1 MGWGGCAVPAPAV
14 RQCEGI
20 SLMKPGLLLGA
31 AAALAIWA
39 PIPGVA
45 VAATPCM
52 SGLEAAVLST
62 VNRARVDPRGFAA
75 TLRLEYS
82 PAQNSE
88 TVAFLRHARPIAP
101 LVCDARLAAAARA
114 HVADQGPFGG
124 LSHVGSDGST
134 AMERMQR
141 RRLYASIYA
150 EVMSAGFSD
159 PNGVVSQ
166 LIIDPEPGH
175 RHRVDLFDPALKAA
189 GVACGP
195 NANYGTMCVIDLTSR
210 PMSPGGEGAREIAA
224 RYP

>member
-1 MGWGGCAVPAPAV
+1 MKSGLILVGAV
-14 RQCEGI
+14 
-20 SLMKPGLLLGA
+20 
-31 AAALAIWA
+31 ALAIWA
-39 PIPGVA
+39 ALPGGA

-52 SGLEAAVLST
+52 SRLEAAVLST
-62 VNRARVDPRGFAA
+62 VNRARMDPRGFAE

-82 PAQNSE
+82 PTENSE
-88 TVAFLRHARPIAP
+88 AVAFLRHARPIAP
-101 LVCDARLAAAARA
+101 LMCDARLAAAARA
-114 HVADQGPFGG
+114 HVADQGRLGE
-124 LSHVGSDGST
+124 LSHMGSDGST

-210 PMSPGGEGAREIAA
+210 PMSPGGEGASEIAA

>member
-1 MGWGGCAVPAPAV
+1 M
-14 RQCEGI
+14 
-20 SLMKPGLLLGA
+20 MKPCLLLSGA
-31 AAALAIWA
+31 VALAVWA
-39 PIPGVA
+39 AIPGGA
-45 VAATPCM
+45 VSATPCM
-52 SGLEAAVLST
+52 SGLEAAVLGA
-62 VNRARVDPRGFAA
+62 VNRARVDPRGFSA

-82 PAQNSE
+82 QAENSE
-88 TVAFLRHARPIAP
+88 AVAFLRHARPIAP
-101 LVCDARLAAAARA
+101 LMCDARLAAAARA
-114 HVADQGPFGG
+114 QVADQGPMGG

-175 RHRVDLFDPALKAA
+175 RHRGDLFDPALKAA